1 MLWNRSCLH
10 FLVRFV
16 HPHLST
22 YIWFCK
28 KWVTYCHEHFN
39 IYFFLLHMNFF
50 LILQIISSGHFQQ
63 NQLYSHCL
71 LSLSLSSLEPSR
83 LHLQKFLHFFF
94 SFFPLYCQ
102 RAIRSWCIPLS
113 MEALLN
119 CIVFAL
125 FLLQWTALRFF
136 GWGVLLSLF
145 LKGGPFF
152 LLMSFLTRFSK
163 INLIGWGCW
172 ICSRQ

>member
-1 MLWNRSCLH
+1 MWANPMLWNRSCLH

-94 SFFPLYCQ
+94 
-102 RAIRSWCIPLS
+102 
-113 MEALLN
+113 
-119 CIVFAL
+119 
-125 FLLQWTALRFF
+125 
-136 GWGVLLSLF
+136 
-145 LKGGPFF
+145 PFF
-152 LLMSFLTRFSK
+152 HFTVSGQSGVGVFLYLWKLYWIVLSSLCFFSNEPRFVFLVEVCCSLSFWREVLFFS
-163 INLIGWGCW
+163 
-172 ICSRQ
+172 